1 MIKATGMFNGRRC
14 VVLGLSFG
22 NLKKFRDE
30 PMDTFIKIDGEQI
43 GLNKDIIL
51 FSGRTEDE
59 MAGLLMKAL
68 TGDAA
73 IYDDKGN
80 EL

>member
-22 NLKKFRDE
+22 NLKRFRDE

-43 GLNKDIIL
+43 GLDQDIII
-51 FSGRTEDE
+51 FSGRTENE
-59 MAGLLMKAL
+59 MADFLMKAM
-68 TGDAA
+68 TGEVT
-73 IYDDKGN
+73 IHDDKGN